1 MAWLIGNEENRKEVT
16 FLSTGDYV
24 KNITHH
30 SVEKLPARQTGK
42 FFGSVVKE
50 NIVPLANPLRYIA
63 PLMHVVMGL
72 GNDLYDE
79 LTRLVKDLD
88 EKENRNQNREY
99 KEKI

>member
-1 MAWLIGNEENRKEVT
+1 M
-16 FLSTGDYV
+16 
-24 KNITHH
+24 
-30 SVEKLPARQTGK
+30 
-42 FFGSVVKE
+42 KE

-72 GNDLYDE
+72 ENDLYDE

>member
-1 MAWLIGNEENRKEVT
+1 MFREDWEDSEHYLFTHKQG
-16 FLSTGDYV
+16 
-24 KNITHH
+24 KNIRNLKKTTILR
-30 SVEKLPARQTGK
+30 VKDLR
-42 FFGSVVKE
+42 GSVVKE